1 MRSEDGGVQAVGG
14 CETGVGIAKAETGP
28 GKQARSQK
36 QHQREGNLCRQCREA
51 QAQAS
56 TGYSDARERGG
67 EAVAAPLPGRQ
78 EPEEQGSQERHDAV
92 EDKHACVHGHI
103 EPQHFSERETGNDGL
118 Q

>member
-51 QAQAS
+51 HAQAS

-67 EAVAAPLPGRQ
+67 EAVAAPCQAGRSPKSK
-78 EPEEQGSQERHDAV
+78 EVRSATMPFKTSTRAFMGISNRSISPNGD
-92 EDKHACVHGHI
+92 
-103 EPQHFSERETGNDGL
+103 RE
-118 Q
+118 